1 MLIHYTN
8 NIKYIVLS
16 GIYIY
21 IYIYI
26 YIISNIYNRIDIDL
40 LNNNTKRRM
49 LTSTRGCLLRFAN
62 VGPT

>member
-16 GIYIY
+16 G
-21 IYIYI
+21 IYI

>member
-16 GIYIY
+16 G